1 MLCADRGIA
10 LIEDCAQAAGA
21 RRNGRRA
28 GAFGD
33 AAAFS
38 FDPTM
43 NLAALGDGGAVA
55 TSSDEIA
62 ERVRRLRQY
71 GWGRKYEVTL
81 DGGRNSR
88 LDELQAAIL
97 RVAPP
102 APRRGECRAA
112 QHRPPLRRGAAGAT
126 PARFVARDAEDYV
139 AHLAVLVAD
148 EPLRVASRARSRRR
162 SRPRR
167 TTRSPTTARLRGA
180 PTMPTLASRSPST
193 RASTC

>member
-1 MLCADRGIA
+1 MVCADRGIA

-38 FDPTM
+38 FYPTK
-43 NLAALGDGGAVA
+43 NLGALGDGGAVA

-81 DGGRNSR
+81 EGGRNSR

-97 RVAPP
+97 RARL
-102 APRRGECRAA
+102 PRLDEANAA
-112 QHRPPLRRGAAGAT
+112 RRSIVRRYAEALAARTPGASSRAT
-126 PARFVARDAEDYV
+126 PRITS
-139 AHLAVLVAD
+139 HTW
-148 EPLRVASRARSRRR
+148 PCSWPTSRCALLPRSIAPR

-167 TTRSPTTARLRGA
+167 TTRFPTTARLRGA

>member
-1 MLCADRGIA
+1 VDPVTLCLSGASLEPALTASTKAVVATHLYGLVAEIEAIAVLCADRGIA

-33 AAAFS
+33 AAVFS
-38 FDPTM
+38 FYPTK

-71 GWGRKYEVTL
+71 GWGRKYEIVL
-81 DGGRNSR
+81 AGGQNSR

-97 RVAPP
+97 
-102 APRRGECRAA
+102 
-112 QHRPPLRRGAAGAT
+112 
-126 PARFVARDAEDYV
+126 
-139 AHLAVLVAD
+139 
-148 EPLRVASRARSRRR
+148 S
-162 SRPRR
+162 
-167 TTRSPTTARLRGA
+167 ARLRRLDDA
-180 PTMPTLASRSPST
+180 NAARRSIV
-193 RASTC
+193 RRYAA